1 MLELKNLGVRRLVG
15 GDDLQFCKDDKPG
28 PGTSDVAAV
37 EVLRGLALVEMLTL
51 QLVEVTTGVVVANY

>member
-1 MLELKNLGVRRLVG
+1 MLELKNVVVRRLV
-15 GDDLQFCKDDKPG
+15 DDLQFCKDDSLG

-51 QLVEVTTGVVVANY
+51 QLVEVTTGVVVAKY